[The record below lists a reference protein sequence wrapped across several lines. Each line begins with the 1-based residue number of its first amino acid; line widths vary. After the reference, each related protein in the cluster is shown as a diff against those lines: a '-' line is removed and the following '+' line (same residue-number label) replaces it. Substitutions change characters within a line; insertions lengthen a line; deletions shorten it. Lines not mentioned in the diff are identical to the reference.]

1 MRRELA
7 MLCLAA
13 TVCFAAAPAR
23 ATPTWDNVW
32 RHVVMIYPVTAGL
45 IFYVD
50 GTPEPNPTGACE
62 KNRLIIRTT
71 DANYDTKLAALL
83 TVYSTGHRIRINYLS
98 QTLGDCDLVVE
109 RFQALP

>member
-1 MRRELA
+1 MQQRLTA
-7 MLCLAA
+7 LCLAA
-13 TVCFAAAPAR
+13 PLALWATAAQSA
-23 ATPTWDNVW
+23 PTWDNVW

-62 KNRLIIRTT
+62 KNRLILRTT
-71 DANYDTKLAALL
+71 DANYDTKLAVLL

-98 QTLGDCDLVVE
+98 QTLGDCDLVVD
-109 RFQALP
+109 RFQALS